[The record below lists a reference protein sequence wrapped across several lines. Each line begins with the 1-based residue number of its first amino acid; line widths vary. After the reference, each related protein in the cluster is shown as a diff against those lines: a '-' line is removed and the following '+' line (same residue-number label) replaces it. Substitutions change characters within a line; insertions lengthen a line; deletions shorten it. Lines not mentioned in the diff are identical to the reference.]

1 MTAFAAHFLK
11 EVSRSQLQSAA
22 RTLLPDRERK
32 RLQTLE
38 KGELIIPLAKA
49 FLKNNI
55 IHVKTGADMTS
66 LSRSDVQKIGP
77 F

>member
-22 RTLLPDRERK
+22 RSLLPDKERK
-32 RLQTLE
+32 TLE
-38 KGELIIPLAKA
+38 KGEFMIPLGKA
-49 FLKNNI
+49 FLKNDI
-55 IHVKTGADMTS
+55 IHVKTGADMKS